1 MPREVVPMLLVRGPV
16 GFVPVVAV
24 IPGWLI
30 AAGVIL
36 FGLLAIY
43 AVYWIVFRMGK

>member
-1 MPREVVPMLLVRGPV
+1 MPFAQGSI

-36 FGLLAIY
+36 FGVLAIY
-43 AVYWIVFRMGK
+43 AIYWIVFRMGK